1 MTPAINPTLPTLPQL
16 RKATGIAIVAAA
28 AILIAFVLP
37 AEYGIDVTGI
47 GKALEI
53 KKLGADSA
61 QAPSSPVAATAAVTA
76 AAANAPEATLIKSR
90 TPFNESEMSLTLQP
104 NEGGEIKALMQQ
116 GEHFVY
122 AWSAEGG
129 KVTVDMHGERPNAGK
144 EFTRYWKEKQQA
156 GDQGSF
162 VAPFDGIHGWFWR
175 NHSDKPVTIKV
186 KVSGF
191 FEKLYVPH

>member
-1 MTPAINPTLPTLPQL
+1 MTPVDNAALPTLPQL
-16 RKATGIAIVAAA
+16 RKATGIAIIAAA
-28 AILIAFVLP
+28 AALVAFVLP

-47 GKALEI
+47 GKLLQIE
-53 KKLGADSA
+53 KLGADSA
-61 QAPSSPVAATAAVTA
+61 EAPLGPAPLATVAAGASEVT
-76 AAANAPEATLIKSR
+76 LVKSQM
-90 TPFNESEMSLTLQP
+90 PFNESEMSLILQP
-104 NEGGEIKALMQQ
+104 NQGGEIKALMRQ

-144 EFTRYWKEKQQA
+144 EFTRYWKDKQQA

-191 FEKLYVPH
+191 FEKLYVPS

>member
-1 MTPAINPTLPTLPQL
+1 MTPVDNAALPTLPQL
-16 RKATGIAIVAAA
+16 RKATGIAIIAAA
-28 AILIAFVLP
+28 AMLVAFVLP

-47 GKALEI
+47 GKLLQI

-61 QAPSSPVAATAAVTA
+61 EAPLSPALPATAAAV
-76 AAANAPEATLIKSR
+76 APEVTLVKSR
-90 TPFNESEMSLTLQP
+90 MPFNESEMSLILQP
-104 NEGGEIKALMQQ
+104 NQGGEIKALMRQ

-122 AWSAEGG
+122 TWSAEGG

-144 EFTRYWKEKQQA
+144 EFTRYWKDKQQA

-191 FEKLYVPH
+191 FEKLYVPS

>member
-1 MTPAINPTLPTLPQL
+1 MTPVDNAALPTLPQL
-16 RKATGIAIVAAA
+16 RKATGIAIIAAA
-28 AILIAFVLP
+28 ATLVAFVLP
-37 AEYGIDVTGI
+37 AEYGIDITGI
-47 GKALEI
+47 GKLLQI

-61 QAPSSPVAATAAVTA
+61 EAPLSPAPPATASAGAPGVT
-76 AAANAPEATLIKSR
+76 LVKSQM
-90 TPFNESEMSLTLQP
+90 PFNESEMSLTLQP
-104 NEGGEIKALMQQ
+104 NQGGEIKALMRQ

-122 AWSAEGG
+122 TWSAEGG

-144 EFTRYWKEKQQA
+144 EFTRYWKDKQQA

-191 FEKLYVPH
+191 FEKLYVPS

>member
-1 MTPAINPTLPTLPQL
+1 MTPVDNAALPTLPQL
-16 RKATGIAIVAAA
+16 RKATGIAIIAAA
-28 AILIAFVLP
+28 AMLVAFVLP

-47 GKALEI
+47 GKLLQI

-61 QAPSSPVAATAAVTA
+61 EAPLSPAPPATAAAV
-76 AAANAPEATLIKSR
+76 APEVTLVKSR
-90 TPFNESEMSLTLQP
+90 MPFNESEMSLILQP
-104 NEGGEIKALMQQ
+104 NQGGEIKALMRQ

-122 AWSAEGG
+122 TWSAEGG

-144 EFTRYWKEKQQA
+144 EFTRYWKDKQQA

-191 FEKLYVPH
+191 FEKLYVPS

>member
-1 MTPAINPTLPTLPQL
+1 MTPANSAPLPTLPQL

-28 AILIAFVLP
+28 AILLAFVLP

-47 GKALEI
+47 GKLLQI
-53 KKLGADSA
+53 KKLNAASA
-61 QAPSSPVAATAAVTA
+61 QEAPLSPATVTA
-76 AAANAPEATLIKSR
+76 ANANSPQATLIKSQA
-90 TPFNESEMSLTLQP
+90 PFNESEMSLVLQP
-104 NEGGEIKALMQQ
+104 NQGGEIKALMRQ

-122 AWSAEGG
+122 TWSAEGG

-144 EFTRYWKEKQQA
+144 EFTRYWKDKQQA

-191 FEKLYVPH
+191 FEKLYVPS

>member
-1 MTPAINPTLPTLPQL
+1 MTPANNPTLPTVPQL
-16 RKATGIAIVAAA
+16 RKATGVAIVAAA
-28 AILIAFVLP
+28 AILVAFVLP

-47 GKALEI
+47 GKLLQI
-53 KKLGADSA
+53 KKLNAE
-61 QAPSSPVAATAAVTA
+61 APPSPAPLATASAGA
-76 AAANAPEATLIKSR
+76 AEVTLIKSQM
-90 TPFNESEMSLTLQP
+90 PFNESEMSLILQP
-104 NEGGEIKALMQQ
+104 NQGGEIKALMRQ

-122 AWSAEGG
+122 TWSAEGG

-144 EFTRYWKEKQQA
+144 EFTRYWKDKQQA

-191 FEKLYVPH
+191 FEKLYVPS

>member
-1 MTPAINPTLPTLPQL
+1 MTPANNPTLPTVPQL
-16 RKATGIAIVAAA
+16 RKATGVAIVAAT
-28 AILIAFVLP
+28 AILVAFVLP

-47 GKALEI
+47 GKLLQI
-53 KKLGADSA
+53 KKLNAE
-61 QAPSSPVAATAAVTA
+61 APPSPAPLATASAGA
-76 AAANAPEATLIKSR
+76 AEVTLIKSQM
-90 TPFNESEMSLTLQP
+90 PFNESEMSLILQP
-104 NEGGEIKALMQQ
+104 NQGGEIKALMRQ

-122 AWSAEGG
+122 TWSAEGG

-144 EFTRYWKEKQQA
+144 EFTRYWKDKQQA

-191 FEKLYVPH
+191 FEKLYVPS

>member
-1 MTPAINPTLPTLPQL
+1 MTPANNPPLPTIPQL
-16 RKATGIAIVAAA
+16 RKATGIPIFAAA

-47 GKALEI
+47 GKLLQI
-53 KKLGADSA
+53 KKMGADSA
-61 QAPSSPVAATAAVTA
+61 EAPLNPATVTVAN
-76 AAANAPEATLIKSR
+76 ANAPEATLIKSQM
-90 TPFNESEMSLTLQP
+90 PFNESEMSLTLQP
-104 NEGGEIKALMQQ
+104 NEGGEIKASMRQ

-122 AWSAEGG
+122 SWSAEGG

-144 EFTRYWKEKQQA
+144 EFTRYWKDKQQA

>member
-1 MTPAINPTLPTLPQL
+1 MTPANIPTLPTVPQL
-16 RKATGIAIVAAA
+16 NKATGIAIIAAA
-28 AILIAFVLP
+28 AILVAFVLP

-47 GKALEI
+47 GKFLQI
-53 KKLGADSA
+53 KKLSADSA
-61 QAPSSPVAATAAVTA
+61 EAPLSPAPLATAAAGASEVT
-76 AAANAPEATLIKSR
+76 LVKSQM
-90 TPFNESEMSLTLQP
+90 PFNESEMSLILQP
-104 NEGGEIKALMQQ
+104 NQGGEIKALMRQ

-122 AWSAEGG
+122 TWSAEGG

-144 EFTRYWKEKQQA
+144 EFTRYWKDKQQA

-191 FEKLYVPH
+191 FEKLYVPS

>member
-1 MTPAINPTLPTLPQL
+1 MTPVDNAALPTLPQL
-16 RKATGIAIVAAA
+16 RKATGIAIIAAA
-28 AILIAFVLP
+28 ATLVAFVLP
-37 AEYGIDVTGI
+37 AEYGIDITGI
-47 GKALEI
+47 GKLLQI

-61 QAPSSPVAATAAVTA
+61 EAPLSPAPPATAAAV
-76 AAANAPEATLIKSR
+76 APEVTLVKSR
-90 TPFNESEMSLTLQP
+90 MPFNESEMSLTLQP
-104 NEGGEIKALMQQ
+104 NQGGEIKALMRQ

-122 AWSAEGG
+122 TWSAEGG

-144 EFTRYWKEKQQA
+144 EFTRYWKDKQQA

-191 FEKLYVPH
+191 FEKLYVPS

>member
-1 MTPAINPTLPTLPQL
+1 MTPANNPTLPTVPQL
-16 RKATGIAIVAAA
+16 RKATGVAIVAAA
-28 AILIAFVLP
+28 AILVAFVLP

-47 GKALEI
+47 GKLLQI
-53 KKLGADSA
+53 KKLNAE
-61 QAPSSPVAATAAVTA
+61 APPSPAPLATASAGA
-76 AAANAPEATLIKSR
+76 AEVTLIKSQM
-90 TPFNESEMSLTLQP
+90 PFNESEMSLILQP
-104 NEGGEIKALMQQ
+104 NQGGEIKALMRQ

-122 AWSAEGG
+122 TWSAEGG

-144 EFTRYWKEKQQA
+144 EFTRYWKDKQQA

-186 KVSGF
+186 KISGF
-191 FEKLYVPH
+191 FEKLYVPS

>member
-1 MTPAINPTLPTLPQL
+1 MTPVDNAALPTLPQL
-16 RKATGIAIVAAA
+16 RKATGIAIIAAA
-28 AILIAFVLP
+28 AMLVAFVLP
-37 AEYGIDVTGI
+37 AEYGIDITGI
-47 GKALEI
+47 GKLLQI

-61 QAPSSPVAATAAVTA
+61 EAPLSPAPPATAAAV
-76 AAANAPEATLIKSR
+76 APEVTLVKSR
-90 TPFNESEMSLTLQP
+90 MPFNESEMSLTLQP
-104 NEGGEIKALMQQ
+104 NQGGEIKALMRQ

-122 AWSAEGG
+122 TWSAEGG

-144 EFTRYWKEKQQA
+144 EFTRYWKDKQQA

-191 FEKLYVPH
+191 FEKLYVPS